1 LVDWAIPVP
10 DTSVPQMRAGYI
22 KIFGVAAPRRLLTAP
37 EIPTVDEGGLP
48 GFYVSYWH
56 GLWAAAGTPK
66 EIVARINSAL
76 VDALADAGCVNALLK
91 LARKSSRATSRI
103 RRRLPLAEGGNR
115 EMVADHQGGRDQG
128 RVNAISWGRP

>member
-1 LVDWAIPVP
+1 VP

-76 VDALADAGCVNALLK
+76 VDALADAGV
-91 LARKSSRATSRI
+91 RQR
-103 RRRLPLAEGGNR
+103 LAEIGQ
-115 EMVADHQGGRDQG
+115 EIFPRDQQNPQALAALQKAEIEKWWPIIKAAG
-128 RVNAISWGRP
+128 IKAE